1 MIGEERFYILC
12 MFCIFR
18 GAELFKKVQS
28 YNEHHE
34 NKRGQSLS
42 LTEVSNNMTV
52 LKSCF
57 PEIFRHSAKSKPV
70 IAAMGY
76 IFLPQRYGFST
87 LSGYQALCCAL

>member
-1 MIGEERFYILC
+1 MIGEERFYIFC

-42 LTEVSNNMTV
+42 FTEVSINMAV
-52 LKSCF
+52 EILF
-57 PEIFRHSAKSKPV
+57 P
-70 IAAMGY
+70 
-76 IFLPQRYGFST
+76 
-87 LSGYQALCCAL
+87 